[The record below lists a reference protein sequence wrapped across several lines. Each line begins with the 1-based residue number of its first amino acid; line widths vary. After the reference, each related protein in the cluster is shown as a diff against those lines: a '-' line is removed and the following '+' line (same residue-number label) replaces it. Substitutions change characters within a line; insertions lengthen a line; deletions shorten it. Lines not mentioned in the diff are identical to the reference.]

1 MNTPFKLDLEEI
13 ADAAQAFR
21 NALLDLM
28 PFVAGQH
35 AEKLVNDELARFGQL
50 IDLCVKKEI
59 VEPLLLGGNSSAR
72 VYGDEPAL
80 EDVAKPFWRFAN
92 ALRGSLTY
100 DQIRNSEYAHSLP
113 PSLRPPK
120 FVPEY
125 TPSEQTRKL
134 I

>member
-1 MNTPFKLDLEEI
+1 MNTPFKLDLDEI

-35 AEKLVNDELARFGQL
+35 AEKLVNDELARYEQL

-72 VYGDEPAL
+72 VYGVDFHPIL
-80 EDVAKPFWRFAN
+80 TPPFHLNLTPPN
-92 ALRGSLTY
+92 A
-100 DQIRNSEYAHSLP
+100 
-113 PSLRPPK
+113 
-120 FVPEY
+120 V
-125 TPSEQTRKL
+125 
-134 I
+134 